1 MNSLYQMPIEFN
13 SNLNYWWV
21 NQNKTF
27 EEEVGGGYLWSP
39 QLKKN
44 GMKNPFYDFMLQ
56 VRPGDVVFSYAQQ
69 QISAVGIVTS
79 PASPA
84 GNPFTEQVGALWN
97 EDGWYVEVAF
107 VKLES
112 RVSPKDYW
120 STLSSLLGEKY
131 TPLTQEGRGK
141 EFYLTALNRMFAEQL
156 FAIVASQNLP
166 LVSALKVIDPQ
177 TELDSWTDREVAAA
191 IGADVPETEQVQL
204 SKARRGQGLFKAR
217 VANLN
222 PMCRVTGV
230 SEGRLLRAS
239 HIKPWKDS
247 SNAERLDGA
256 NGLLLSPHID
266 LLFDKGLLTFLP
278 SGELQIAEAL
288 PKYVIDA
295 WHLHD
300 VRDSKAFRREQW
312 PYLEHH
318 NSVIYPQGQ
327 ERWARPRRG

>member
-1 MNSLYQMPIEFN
+1 MPIEFN

-112 RVSPKDYW
+112 RVSPKDY
-120 STLSSLLGEKY
+120 
-131 TPLTQEGRGK
+131 
-141 EFYLTALNRMFAEQL
+141 
-156 FAIVASQNLP
+156 
-166 LVSALKVIDPQ
+166 
-177 TELDSWTDREVAAA
+177 
-191 IGADVPETEQVQL
+191 
-204 SKARRGQGLFKAR
+204 
-217 VANLN
+217 
-222 PMCRVTGV
+222 
-230 SEGRLLRAS
+230 
-239 HIKPWKDS
+239 
-247 SNAERLDGA
+247 
-256 NGLLLSPHID
+256 
-266 LLFDKGLLTFLP
+266 
-278 SGELQIAEAL
+278 
-288 PKYVIDA
+288 
-295 WHLHD
+295 
-300 VRDSKAFRREQW
+300 
-312 PYLEHH
+312 
-318 NSVIYPQGQ
+318 
-327 ERWARPRRG
+327 

>member
-1 MNSLYQMPIEFN
+1 MNNLFQMPIEFN

-27 EEEVGGGYLWSP
+27 KQEVGGNYMWSP
-39 QLKKN
+39 RVKKN
-44 GMKNPFYDFMLQ
+44 GMKNPFYEFMLQ
-56 VRPGDVVFSYAQQ
+56 VQPGDIVFSYAQQ
-69 QISAVGIVTS
+69 QICAVGVVIG
-79 PASPA
+79 PATPA
-84 GNPFTEQVGALWN
+84 GNPFTEQTGALWN
-97 EDGWYVEVAF
+97 EDGWLVEVAF

-112 RVSPKDYW
+112 QVSPRDHW
-120 STLSSLLGEKY
+120 SALAPLLGEKY
-131 TPLTQEGRGK
+131 TPLTAEGRGK
-141 EFYLTALNRMFAEQL
+141 EFYLTALDKAFAESL
-156 FAIVASQNLP
+156 FAVVEQQNPP
-166 LVSALKVIDPQ
+166 LLSALKAIDAQ
-177 TELDSWTDREVAAA
+177 TEIDAWTDREVAEA
-191 IGADVPETEQVQL
+191 IGTDIPETEQVQI

-247 SNAERLDGA
+247 DNKERLDGA

-288 PKYVIDA
+288 PSYVIDA
-295 WHLHD
+295 WHLND
-300 VRDSKAFRREQW
+300 VQDSKPFRKEQW
-312 PYLEHH
+312 GYLEHH

-327 ERWARPRRG
+327 ERWARPRKA